1 MNGDRKRI
9 IYFSPTGGCRAI
21 AEAIASVRDELT
33 DITLPEARADKQ
45 EFDTNETCVFVF
57 PVYNRNIP
65 DVCAEYIKRSDGR
78 NARAVVICV
87 YGGVTKGRS
96 LENAAGLLA
105 SRNFRPERGAYI
117 PAPHFY
123 SPVKRNLPNVSRSE
137 ALSAFV
143 NGENTVTK
151 TLYYARPARKS
162 AQKILKAF
170 TGKCAFDSSRC
181 ISCGACCNACPAGAI
196 DKSFNV
202 NRKTCILCGAC
213 ADKCPSKARKIK
225 FLSPFPLVFIRVK
238 MRERDSE
245 FYILENKF
253 DDTV

>member
-1 MNGDRKRI
+1 MSNKDGKHV

-21 AEAIASVRDELT
+21 AEAIASVREELI
-33 DITLPEARADKQ
+33 DITLPEARAEKI
-45 EFDTNETCVFVF
+45 EFDADEKYVFVF

-65 DVCAEYIKRSDGR
+65 DVCADYIKRSDGR

-105 SRNFRPERGAYI
+105 ARNFRPEFGAYV

-123 SPVKRNLPNVSRSE
+123 SSVKYNLIGESRSE
-137 ALSAFV
+137 GVSAFV
-143 NGENTVTK
+143 NGENAVTK

-162 AQKILKAF
+162 AQKLMKSL

-181 ISCGACCNACPAGAI
+181 TSCGACSKICPVGAI
-196 DKSFNV
+196 DASL
-202 NRKTCILCGAC
+202 KTSDKDCILCGAC
-213 ADKCPSKARKIK
+213 ADKCPSGARKIK
-225 FLSPFPLVFIRVK
+225 FASPLPLIFIGAK
-238 MRERDSE
+238 MRERDTE
-245 FYILENKF
+245 FYILENKLR
-253 DDTV
+253 

>member
-1 MNGDRKRI
+1 MSKDGKHI

-21 AEAIASVRDELT
+21 AEAIASVRDELI
-33 DITLPEARADKQ
+33 DITSPEARAKDT
-45 EFDTNETCVFVF
+45 EFVANEKYVFVF

-65 DVCAEYIKRSDGR
+65 DVCADYIKRSDGR

-105 SRNFRPERGAYI
+105 ASNFRPERGAYV

-123 SPVKRNLPNVSRSE
+123 SPLKYNLPDTSRSE
-137 ALSAFV
+137 GVSAFV
-143 NGENTVTK
+143 NGENAVTK

-162 AQKILKAF
+162 AQKLMKSL

-181 ISCGACCNACPAGAI
+181 ISCGACEKACPVGAT
-196 DKSFNV
+196 DGSFNV
-202 NRKTCILCGAC
+202 RHKDCILCGAC
-213 ADKCPSKARKIK
+213 ADKCPSGARRIK
-225 FLSPFPLVFIRVK
+225 FASPLPLIFIGAK
-238 MRERDSE
+238 IRERDTE
-245 FYILENKF
+245 FYILENKLR
-253 DDTV
+253 